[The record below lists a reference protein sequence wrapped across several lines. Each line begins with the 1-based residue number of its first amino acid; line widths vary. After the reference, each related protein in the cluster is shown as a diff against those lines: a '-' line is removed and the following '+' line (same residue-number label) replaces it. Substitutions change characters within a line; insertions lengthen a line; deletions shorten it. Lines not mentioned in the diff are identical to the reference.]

1 MACCRQILRRSL
13 TPDILRTVPRLSPTS
28 ARLYS
33 EKIENIWKDG
43 AIVYSTSKASKHRV
57 NSTIG
62 LETERKISYK
72 PIIFGVITFTVLMYA
87 MFIYDGEK
95 NDVFMQITPESVKEE
110 YLKSINPGSKIDEE
124 KNEKDEKQ

>member
-13 TPDILRTVPRLSPTS
+13 TPNILRTHLSPTS

-33 EKIENIWKDG
+33 EKIENKWKDG

-110 YLKSINPGSKIDEE
+110 YLKSINPDSKIDD